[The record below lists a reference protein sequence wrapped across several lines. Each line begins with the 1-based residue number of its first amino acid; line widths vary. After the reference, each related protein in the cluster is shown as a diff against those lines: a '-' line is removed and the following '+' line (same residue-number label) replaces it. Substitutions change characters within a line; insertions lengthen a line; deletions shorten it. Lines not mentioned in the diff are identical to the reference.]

1 MNYDTYTIVKN
12 ARLAIERA
20 EEVTKISKIRLNN
33 NMNNMNNNQI
43 KEEDPIWIA
52 IEDINCKLNFII
64 NKLNSIKSI

>member
-20 EEVTKISKIRLNN
+20 EEITKITKIRLNN
-33 NMNNMNNNQI
+33 NNININNNQI
-43 KEEDPIWIA
+43 QEENSIWIA

>member
-20 EEVTKISKIRLNN
+20 EEITKITKIRLNIN
-33 NMNNMNNNQI
+33 NTQI
-43 KEEDPIWIA
+43 KEEDPIWMA